1 MTLVLIVDDAAFSRR
16 MLRKY
21 IEAEGCVVLE
31 ANNGQEAM
39 ERILQHQPDCI
50 FSDLLMPEINGFQ
63 LLQMIKDKGLTIPVV
78 IISADIQDTS
88 RQQCQE
94 LGAAGFVSKPI
105 KEADI
110 RHLMRQMIQQGGED
124 L

>member
-1 MTLVLIVDDAAFSRR
+1 

-63 LLQMIKDKGLTIPVV
+63 LLQMIKDKGLTI
-78 IISADIQDTS
+78 QDTS

-110 RHLMRQMIQQGGED
+110 RHLVRQMIQQGGED